1 MTTSKLKVLVIDD
14 QSIMLQAISMML
26 ASATDL
32 DVQTHADSASA
43 LAIAE
48 QFQPNV
54 IFLDL
59 VMEPVDGL
67 TLLSRIRVL
76 PNLSKV
82 PVVMLSAAEDA
93 QTKVEAFRRGANDYL
108 VKLPDAIELIAR
120 ARYHARAHQAELER
134 EAAYAALLES
144 RSILER
150 QQAQLLA
157 VNHEL
162 RESSLTDALTGLR
175 NRRYHRVYID
185 SPPNPSEPLPMV
197 GERRQNASNSFT
209 YYLFDLDHF
218 KQVNDQFGHD
228 AGDAVLVE
236 VANRLRQVLRAD
248 DAVMRWGGEEFLI
261 VVRGQERIAAHQLAT
276 RILQAISIEPIDV
289 GLAQPLAITCSLGYS
304 VWPWYE
310 NGEPLSSL
318 SHDQAINFA
327 DTMAYVA
334 KLEGR
339 NRAFGLFQRGSTVEP
354 SELLELA
361 PDNVRKM
368 QHRSIEIVT
377 EVGPEAK
384 AGALKLSKPVKS

>member
-1 MTTSKLKVLVIDD
+1 MTSSKLKVLVIDD
-14 QSIMLQAISMML
+14 QNIMLQAINMML
-26 ASATDL
+26 ETAMDL
-32 DVQTHADSASA
+32 EVQTHADSASA
-43 LAIAE
+43 LAMAE

-67 TLLSRIRVL
+67 TLLSRMRAL
-76 PNLSKV
+76 PNLAKV

-134 EAAYAALLES
+134 GAAYSALLES
-144 RSILER
+144 RAILER

-162 RESSLTDALTGLR
+162 RESTLTDALTGLR

-185 SPPNPSEPLPMV
+185 SLPGQPEPLPMV
-197 GERRQNASNSFT
+197 GERRQTASSAFT

-261 VVRGQERIAAHQLAT
+261 VVRGQERVAAHLLAK
-276 RILQAISIEPIDV
+276 RILEAISNEPIDV
-289 GLAQPLAITCSLGYS
+289 GLPQALAITCSLGYS

-310 NGEPLSSL
+310 NGEPLQSL

-339 NRAFGLFQRGSTVEP
+339 NRAFGLFQRGQIVAP
-354 SELLELA
+354 LELFELA
-361 PDNVRKM
+361 PENVRKM

-377 EVGPEAK
+377 ELGPEAK
-384 AGALKLSKPVKS
+384 SGALKLSKPAKA

>member
-1 MTTSKLKVLVIDD
+1 MTSSKLKVLVIDD
-14 QSIMLQAISMML
+14 QNIMLQAISML
-26 ASATDL
+26 LESAMDL
-32 DVQTHADSASA
+32 EVHTHADSDSA
-43 LAIAE
+43 LAMAD

-67 TLLSRIRVL
+67 TLLSRMRAL
-76 PNLSKV
+76 PKLSKV
-82 PVVMLSAAEDA
+82 PVVMLSSAEDA

-144 RSILER
+144 RAALER

-157 VNHEL
+157 VNFEL
-162 RESSLTDALTGLR
+162 RESTLTDALTGLR
-175 NRRYHRVYID
+175 NRRYHRIYID
-185 SPPNPSEPLPMV
+185 SLPNQPEPLPMI
-197 GERRQNASNSFT
+197 GERRQLPSSSFT

-236 VANRLRQVLRAD
+236 VANRLRQLLRAD

-261 VVRGQERIAAHQLAT
+261 VVRGQERSAAHQLAG
-276 RILQAISIEPIDV
+276 RILKTISDEPIDV
-289 GLAQPLAITCSLGYS
+289 GVAQPLAITCSLGFS

-310 NGEPLSSL
+310 NGEPLASL
-318 SHDQAINFA
+318 THDQTINFA

-339 NRAFGLFQRGSTVEP
+339 NRAFGLFQRGQSIEP
-354 SELLELA
+354 RELLDLS
-361 PDNVRKM
+361 PNNVRDAKR
-368 QHRSIEIVT
+368 RSIEIVT

-384 AGALKLSKPVKS
+384 PGALKLSKPVKA